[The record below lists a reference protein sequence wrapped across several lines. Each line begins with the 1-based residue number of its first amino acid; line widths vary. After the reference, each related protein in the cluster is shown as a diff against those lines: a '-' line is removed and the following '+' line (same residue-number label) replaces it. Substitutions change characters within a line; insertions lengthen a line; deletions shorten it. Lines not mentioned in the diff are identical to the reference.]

1 MSRYDDL
8 CRMREAKFAATKAVT
23 KNTLPATKNVTMK
36 TRRDLILCRKASRL
50 ARARRASD
58 LLFAAAI
65 LTMPAHRHPVRMVI
79 DPLRDVRLRG
89 HGALIERH
97 LRRELQMLILAMIGS
112 RQSAYRQYDLDEAHW
127 PVSIRNQSRR
137 RGTNPAPKL
146 GRNPGQSSVP
156 PTTLSCE
163 LKTCTLATCSA
174 WASGHFSAQTAR
186 RDSSARCRGDA
197 YG

>member
-112 RQSAYRQYDLDEAHW
+112 RQSAYRQYDLDETHW

-156 PTTLSCE
+156 LTTLSCE

>member
-97 LRRELQMLILAMIGS
+97 LRGELKMLLLAMIGGGQ
-112 RQSAYRQYDLDEAHW
+112 RAYRQYYFDQTHCQSPGESNLD
-127 PVSIRNQSRR
+127 R
-137 RGTNPAPKL
+137 
-146 GRNPGQSSVP
+146 
-156 PTTLSCE
+156 
-163 LKTCTLATCSA
+163 
-174 WASGHFSAQTAR
+174 AR
-186 RDSSARCRGDA
+186 
-197 YG
+197 